1 MKKRVTSLLLAMIML
16 LGTVPATAL
25 ADTKTQSTVAATDAP
40 TKKPTTKPT
49 AKPTTAPTKKPATKA
64 TTAPTTKPTTKPT
77 TAPATKPA
85 TKATTA
91 PTTKP
96 TTKPTTAP
104 ATKPATKATTAPTTK
119 PATKATTAP
128 TTKPTTAPT
137 TRPTIASLPT
147 EPGMHA
153 SDDCI
158 RVLKAEE
165 GFSKKPYWDY
175 TQYTLGYGT
184 SCPSD
189 MVQYYMTNGITK
201 QEAETLLRNHL
212 IKIERDI
219 NTKVIDKYGLELDQN
234 QFDALVL
241 FSFNCGTSWCYETA
255 GTFHTAIAK
264 GYTGNDLIRAFAL
277 WCSAGG
283 EIKSFL
289 LRRRL
294 SEANMYLNGVY
305 SQNAPD
311 NYCYVLYDANGGT
324 TSPRSQ
330 GYDSELTAK
339 PYPVPSYPGYNFQG
353 WYTAKTGGTKVT
365 VLDASTKGK
374 TLYAQWKDADGKT
387 PAEKVTEK
395 QDPVNVT
402 VTATDVNLRQGPGTN
417 HTRKGVAQK
426 GDKLTITETA
436 TGTGYLWGKS
446 EKGWIV
452 LQYTDYETVI
462 NSQTTKPTEATKP
475 TKPAA
480 TTKPTATTAKP
491 TEATKP
497 VATTKPTTAPTV
509 APTAAPTTPATKP
522 ETPKVT
528 GVTNVQDWLR
538 VRNGPG
544 TSYSVAGY
552 LGPKEKVEILEQK
565 TVGAMTWGR
574 IAKGWISLDYV
585 TLDKPASGSAG
596 NTSSTE
602 NTSNT
607 KTGKVVATELLVRS
621 GPGTTYS
628 IVSYLTQG
636 ASVTVTE
643 TKKNGSLNWGK
654 IPNGWICI
662 DYVKFDKSS
671 APSVPSAPS
680 APTTATTQATQPAK
694 PTNTVTGT
702 INVQDWLRIRSGP
715 GTSYAVAGYL
725 SPKQKVT
732 ITEQKTA
739 DGMKWG
745 KIAEGW
751 ISMDYVILDKAQTPA
766 KPSTPS
772 TPSAPATQK
781 VTKTIIADCLRVRRD
796 AGTENTIV
804 GYLYYGSKVE
814 ILETKTGSDG
824 GTWGRIATGWIHMS
838 YTK

>member
-1 MKKRVTSLLLAMIML
+1 
-16 LGTVPATAL
+16 
-25 ADTKTQSTVAATDAP
+25 
-40 TKKPTTKPT
+40 
-49 AKPTTAPTKKPATKA
+49 
-64 TTAPTTKPTTKPT
+64 
-77 TAPATKPA
+77 
-85 TKATTA
+85 
-91 PTTKP
+91 
-96 TTKPTTAP
+96 
-104 ATKPATKATTAPTTK
+104 
-119 PATKATTAP
+119 
-128 TTKPTTAPT
+128 
-137 TRPTIASLPT
+137 
-147 EPGMHA
+147 MHA
-153 SDDCI
+153 SNDCI

-165 GFSKKPYWDY
+165 GFSRKPYWDY
-175 TQYTLGYGT
+175 TQYTVGYGT

-189 MVQYYMTNGITK
+189 MVQYYTTNGITE

-219 NTKVIDKYGLELDQN
+219 NTKVIDKYGLKLKQN

-241 FSFNCGTSWCYETA
+241 FSFNCGSGWCYETT

-264 GYTGNDLIRAFAL
+264 GHTGNDLIRAFAL

-330 GYDSELTAK
+330 GYDSKLTAK
-339 PYPVPSYPGYNFQG
+339 PYPIPSYAGYVFQG
-353 WYTAKTGGTKVT
+353 WFTAKTGGTKVT
-365 VLDASTKGK
+365 VLNASTKGK
-374 TLYAQWKDADGKT
+374 TLYAQWKDASGKT
-387 PAEKVTEK
+387 PAESTTNK

-417 HTRKGVAQK
+417 HTRVGMAQK
-426 GDKLTITETA
+426 GDKLVITETA
-436 TGTGYLWGKS
+436 TGTGYFWGKS

-462 NSQTTKPTEATKP
+462 NSQATKPTEATKP
-475 TKPAA
+475 A
-480 TTKPTATTAKP
+480 ATTAKP
-491 TEATKP
+491 T
-497 VATTKPTTAPTV
+497 TAPTTK
-509 APTAAPTTPATKP
+509 PTAAPTTAPAKP

-528 GVTNVQDWLR
+528 GITNVQDWLR

-574 IAKGWISLDYV
+574 ITQGWVSMDYII
-585 TLDKPASGSAG
+585 LDKTETSTGTTN
-596 NTSSTE
+596 NTT
-602 NTSNT
+602 NT
-607 KTGKVVATELLVRS
+607 KTGKVTATELLVRS

-643 TKKNGSLNWGK
+643 TKANGSLNWGK

-662 DYVKFDKSS
+662 DYVKFDQAA
-671 APSVPSAPS
+671 APSTPSTPS
-680 APTTATTQATQPAK
+680 TKPTQPAT
-694 PTNTVTGT
+694 PSAAVTGT
-702 INVQDWLRIRSGP
+702 INVQEWLRVRSGP

-739 DGMKWG
+739 GGMKWG

-751 ISMDYVILDKAQTPA
+751 ISMDYVILDKTQTPA
-766 KPSTPS
+766 APSTPS
-772 TPSAPATQK
+772 TQK

-796 AGTENTIV
+796 AGTENSIV

-824 GTWGRIATGWIHMS
+824 ATWGRIATGWIHMS